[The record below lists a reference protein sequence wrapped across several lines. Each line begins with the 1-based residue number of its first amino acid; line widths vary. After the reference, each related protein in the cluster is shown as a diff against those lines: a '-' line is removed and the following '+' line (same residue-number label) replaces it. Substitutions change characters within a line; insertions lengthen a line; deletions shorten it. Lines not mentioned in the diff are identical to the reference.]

1 MSKKGKGT
9 FVVCRLVATLFL
21 YIYDFKQDITGKYV
35 DGLTFQVD
43 YWEVRIKKTNF
54 FTFILFFQEEIW
66 IWIFLF
72 HKREKTLNLVDS

>member
-43 YWEVRIKKTNF
+43 Y
-54 FTFILFFQEEIW
+54 
-66 IWIFLF
+66 
-72 HKREKTLNLVDS
+72 